1 MLIIFC
7 CENVHI
13 VKYDV
18 VSLIELVES
27 RPCLWDKTADCFKDK
42 IEKQKA
48 WREVY
53 VFLEE
58 EFLDKDKKEQQNT
71 VCHTIYQKIKSI
83 YAHAKVIIKCEVMIS
98 KFFEKSPYTSLLKLK
113 SGCTQ
118 YSLARFLYR
127 RLRYIR
133 PRR

>member
-1 MLIIFC
+1 MTS
-7 CENVHI
+7 
-13 VKYDV
+13 
-18 VSLIELVES
+18 SLRLN
-27 RPCLWDKTADCFKDK
+27 LFDCFKNK

-58 EFLDKDKKEQQNT
+58 EFLGKDKKEQQNT
-71 VCHTIYQKIKSI
+71 VCHTINQKIKSM
-83 YAHAKVIIKCEVMIS
+83 YAHAEVIIKFGVVIS
-98 KFFEKSPYTSLLKLK
+98 KFFEKSVKSPFIYSLLKADAPSIL
-113 SGCTQ
+113 S
-118 YSLARFLYR
+118 RFLYR